1 MHTYSPLCAQWQQQV
16 KDFLGSYTVTKAKD
30 WPCLCGERSK
40 PKVSCWHTSPR
51 SCCRKVRPKRPVSNG
66 DCNAMSRN
74 EPIEVEA
81 VWEDFLTAIGTYWKE
96 QGVVLV
102 LDLTPFEEHAQVVYV
117 GLMQQTRVLPL
128 AWKVMPGQ
136 EQWDEGLW
144 DIVGTLFTRVKRALG
159 EADCTLLADRG
170 LSGLPLIALCQAQG
184 WHWVLRIKQE
194 EQCRPWRRGT
204 WQAWQPVCQLVPHV
218 GRSWYGKVLYWLLG
232 SSV

>member
-74 EPIEVEA
+74 ERIEVEA
-81 VWEDFLTAIGTYWKE
+81 VWGGLSQCNWHLLERARGGIGAGSHAVRGACAG
-96 QGVVLV
+96 GVCGP
-102 LDLTPFEEHAQVVYV
+102 DATDA
-117 GLMQQTRVLPL
+117 RVAVSVESD
-128 AWKVMPGQ
+128 AWANMMRGC
-136 EQWDEGLW
+136 
-144 DIVGTLFTRVKRALG
+144 GTSPLFTRVKRALG

-194 EQCRPWRRGT
+194 EQCRPWRRGA